1 MSLIISRN
9 DFAALGSQAVFLV
22 ACGFCG
28 CGQEHLV
35 VIFLTLGIGISGVA
49 YAGFVVNYLDIAPT
63 FAGTILG
70 IGNTITCVAGIL
82 CPLIIGWL
90 TPSVCLILPNFFKN

>member
-1 MSLIISRN
+1 M
-9 DFAALGSQAVFLV
+9 

-35 VIFLTLGIGISGVA
+35 VVFLTLGIGLSGVS

-63 FAGTILG
+63 FAGPILG
-70 IGNTITCVAGIL
+70 IGNTISCVAGIL

-90 TPSVCLILPNFFKN
+90 TPTVCLTPKNFLLFDKSEKYINRYIRYLA